1 MIRYSVDIM
10 KLLICLVTSIILL
23 QILPIEEYL
32 GITEAGFNPL
42 NGLSHPK
49 NPTENPTENPTD
61 VENVLYVE
69 LVQSP
74 YSREELVIKVKYL
87 VDDIQLLKGLKDISR
102 GYIYNSLNGWVIEAR
117 TPLSKDFDEWLE
129 YVWNTAE
136 DMSHFELQK

>member
-1 MIRYSVDIM
+1 M
-10 KLLICLVTSIILL
+10 KLLICLITSIIVVH
-23 QILPIEEYL
+23 ILPIEEYL
-32 GITEAGFNPL
+32 GIPEDL
-42 NGLSHPK
+42 NGLSHP
-49 NPTENPTENPTD
+49 N
-61 VENVLYVE
+61 VENVLNVE

-74 YSREELVIKVKYL
+74 DSREELVIKVKYL

-136 DMSHFELQK
+136 DMSHFELQKQFKDLTKIKRYL